1 VHYDVKEF
9 TWRSINTCTSI
20 CGAPWHSS
28 IRNVKIANIGL
39 SLVAQDV
46 VIVGAVITRKSN
58 QKDSGWKKLFT
69 IRDLSPI
76 SYHLRYD
83 ELDDTDRLGNENH
96 YEKITVVDVF
106 WKVSEP
112 TCNYLGCHHKF
123 SVHGDESH
131 ICKCRHPQNRIIGMS
146 SSI

>member
-1 VHYDVKEF
+1 MKVNKHIHEYLRSTLTFKYTECENCKYRTQFGCTRCGYCWSCHYQKEQSERQ
-9 TWRSINTCTSI
+9 W
-20 CGAPWHSS
+20 
-28 IRNVKIANIGL
+28 L
-39 SLVAQDV
+39 
-46 VIVGAVITRKSN
+46 
-58 QKDSGWKKLFT
+58 KKLFT

-83 ELDDTDRLGNENH
+83 ELEDTDRLGNENL
-96 YEKITVVDVF
+96 YEKITVVNVF
-106 WKVSEP
+106 GKVSEP